1 MNGLLASD
9 RVFKGFTQTDRMQ
22 WDKKKFRFMYILLK
36 KLKELMQNFDKVV
49 GHFGEFPN
57 QFEADKIH

>member
-1 MNGLLASD
+1 
-9 RVFKGFTQTDRMQ
+9 
-22 WDKKKFRFMYILLK
+22 MYFLLK

-57 QFEADKIH
+57 QFEADKIHYDTF